1 MRQIK
6 KVEKY
11 GVKFDS
17 RLELYFYELVLNSK
31 IDFTF
36 QNTYTLHPSFK
47 YNKSTVRAMTLTVD
61 FDFTTHGINIIVDT
75 KGFQRNDNKLKWKL
89 LKHKMHLQSKSPEIF
104 LPKNQKE
111 CQETLDYIKNVCNLA
126 TKPYTDVIISTT
138 IKHGGIRGNKTPKTK
153 TRSVKTGVRRKGNTD

>member
-1 MRQIK
+1 MKQIK

-17 RLELYFYELVLNSK
+17 RLELYFYELLLSSK
-31 IDFTF
+31 IQFTF

-61 FDFTTHGINIIVDT
+61 FDFTTHGVDIIVDT

-89 LKHKMHLQSKSPEIF
+89 FKHKMYSEGKSPEIF

-111 CQETLDYIKNVCNLA
+111 CQKTVDYIKNVCNLA
-126 TKPYTDVIISTT
+126 TKQPIDVKISPK
-138 IKHGGIRGNKTPKTK
+138 IDLGRVRGNQTAKTK
-153 TRSVKTGVRRKGNTD
+153 TRSVKTGVRRKRNTN